1 MTNVIVNNTTTDA
14 ENDKELSNAGF
25 GLRLKKLRKE
35 AKISRSQMAEALG
48 METNS
53 LGLIERGI
61 NGISRKNLLLLY
73 QKYDF
78 DLNYL
83 LTGKYS
89 DTQVVQSDEQR
100 SKWISI
106 YDKCPREKIDSLV
119 MIASCMVDN
128 F

>member
-14 ENDKELSNAGF
+14 ENDQELSNAGF

-100 SKWISI
+100 NKWISI

>member
-1 MTNVIVNNTTTDA
+1 MTNGIDSNATPDI

-25 GLRLKKLRKE
+25 GLRLRKLRRE
-35 AKISRSQMAEALG
+35 AKISRNQMAEVLG

-61 NGISRKNLLLLY
+61 NGISRRNLLLLY
-73 QKYDF
+73 KHYGF

-89 DTQVVQSDEQR
+89 DNRTIQNDEKR

-119 MIASCMVDN
+119 MIASQIVDN

>member
-100 SKWISI
+100 NKWISI